1 MSVTPEEMKLVTSR
15 LDLLEN
21 KQQDLAIAHDNL
33 EIKVS
38 KKFVN
43 LDRWSWVFKKFLGQ
57 LTNWYKVIANGE
69 YSTDIQ

>member
-43 LDRWSWVFKKFLGQ
+43 LDRKDQVEVECSRNF
-57 LTNWYKVIANGE
+57 
-69 YSTDIQ
+69 